1 LDLEIVK
8 VVKAASMVEYNG
20 TDYATYLCNV
30 FPDDPDFQEVA
41 KIWAAEEVQHG
52 SALGRWAELADPSFD
67 FARSFERFTRG
78 FSLPLE
84 AKESVRGSR
93 AFRHYKLFYTHM
105 QRYLEIER
113 ISKLRRALVALG
125 RIGESHDD
133 ELAYAYYAANSA
145 EDERYERKR
154 SSRAYETRIFSYFQ
168 PLHVERG
175 VAMTFKVAGLSP
187 KSQLA
192 RWTTRGVYW
201 LMRSRQ
207 KRFARAGF

>member
-1 LDLEIVK
+1 LN
-8 VVKAASMVEYNG
+8 Y
-20 TDYATYLCNV
+20 
-30 FPDDPDFQEVA
+30 
-41 KIWAAEEVQHG
+41 
-52 SALGRWAELADPSFD
+52 SALGSAAAEPVLKEICRNIAAD
-67 FARSFERFTRG
+67 E
-78 FSLPLE
+78 
-84 AKESVRGSR
+84 
-93 AFRHYKLFYTHM
+93 FRHYKLFYTHM